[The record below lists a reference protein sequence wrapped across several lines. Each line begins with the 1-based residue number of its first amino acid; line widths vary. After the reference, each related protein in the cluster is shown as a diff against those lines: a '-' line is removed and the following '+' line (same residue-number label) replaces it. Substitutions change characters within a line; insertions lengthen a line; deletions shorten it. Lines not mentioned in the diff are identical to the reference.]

1 MNETQNTQSAAAP
14 MQQGMRAVQV
24 LRQRLNDVLIG
35 QSKVVDEVLTVFLAG
50 GHVLLEGVPGT
61 GKTLLVRS
69 LAQTFAGEF
78 RRIQFTPD
86 LMPSDVTGH
95 YRYDAHNNRF
105 ELRQGP
111 VFTHLLLADEIN
123 RAPAK
128 TQSALL
134 EVMQA
139 RSVTLDG
146 NTHRLPSPFMVLA
159 TQNPI
164 EQEGTYPL
172 PEAQLD
178 RFMFKVMIGYPNH
191 QDETRMVGA
200 VIASRG
206 NDILN
211 DNTPQHV
218 FQPQQIEQLQKLA
231 TRVQVDPQII
241 DYAVRLVQSTRDWPA
256 LSVGAGPRAGI
267 ALISCARAYALIA
280 GREYTTPDDIKAVWL
295 PAMRHRVRLSTQME
309 MEGVHVEQVLGEL
322 AASVSAPR
330 L

>member
-1 MNETQNTQSAAAP
+1 MNPNSHSPKSGAIA
-14 MQQGMRAVQV
+14 QGSRAVQV
-24 LRQRLNDVLIG
+24 LRQRLNDILIG
-35 QSKVVDEVLTVFLAG
+35 QQQVVDEVLTVFLAG
-50 GHVLLEGVPGT
+50 GHVLLEGVPGV

-111 VFTHLLLADEIN
+111 VFSHLLLADEIN

-134 EVMQA
+134 EVMQE

-146 NTHRLPSPFMVLA
+146 TTHLLPRPFMVLA

-178 RFMFKVMIGYPNH
+178 RFMFKIMIGYPN
-191 QDETRMVGA
+191 QNDEVNMVQA
-200 VIASRG
+200 VIQSSG
-206 NDILN
+206 NDLLSN
-211 DNTPQHV
+211 NAPRHT
-218 FQPQQIEQLQKLA
+218 FQPAQIEQLQKLA
-231 TRVQVDPQII
+231 AQIAVDRQII
-241 DYAVRLVQSTRDWPA
+241 DYTVRLVAATRDWPA

-267 ALISCARAYALIA
+267 ALISCARAYALIV
-280 GREYTTPDDIKAVWL
+280 GRDYVTPDDIKAIWL

-309 MEGVHVEQVLGEL
+309 MEGIHIEQVLNEL
-322 AASVSAPR
+322 AASIAAPR

>member
-1 MNETQNTQSAAAP
+1 
-14 MQQGMRAVQV
+14 
-24 LRQRLNDVLIG
+24 
-35 QSKVVDEVLTVFLAG
+35 
-50 GHVLLEGVPGT
+50 
-61 GKTLLVRS
+61 
-69 LAQTFAGEF
+69 
-78 RRIQFTPD
+78 
-86 LMPSDVTGH
+86 
-95 YRYDAHNNRF
+95 
-105 ELRQGP
+105 
-111 VFTHLLLADEIN
+111 
-123 RAPAK
+123 
-128 TQSALL
+128 
-134 EVMQA
+134 
-139 RSVTLDG
+139 
-146 NTHRLPSPFMVLA
+146 MVLA

-178 RFMFKVMIGYPNH
+178 RFMFKVMIGYPAPA
-191 QDETRMVGA
+191 DEARMLNA
-200 VIASRG
+200 VINSSN
-206 NDILN
+206 NDLLSSSQ
-211 DNTPQHV
+211 PAHV

-309 MEGVHVEQVLGEL
+309 MEGVHVEQVLNEL